1 MKAITGIKLASLVVV
16 MSALS
21 CPAGQAKDQDFIY
34 DTNNIGRSNGVIM
47 SDQLLELGMVNSNGL
62 RLEGEQAI
70 RLGNTDRACQLLQRS
85 LEMQPG
91 DMDGRILYASALE
104 KKLIKQPSKKRDPK
118 LFNFVVK
125 QWYYILA
132 KSEFHDQKAQAKNHL
147 EKLVGTLPKWR
158 EKPEKYLAKVLIP
171 EDGSVKVPLGSSKSV
186 QVGSSRSSER
196 PAE

>member
-1 MKAITGIKLASLVVV
+1 
-16 MSALS
+16 
-21 CPAGQAKDQDFIY
+21 
-34 DTNNIGRSNGVIM
+34 
-47 SDQLLELGMVNSNGL
+47 MV
-62 RLEGEQAI
+62 
-70 RLGNTDRACQLLQRS
+70 
-85 LEMQPG
+85 
-91 DMDGRILYASALE
+91 
-104 KKLIKQPSKKRDPK
+104 KQPSRKRDPK

-171 EDGSVKVPLGSSKSV
+171 EDGSVKVPLGSQKVQSASSKST
-186 QVGSSRSSER
+186 ER

>member
-1 MKAITGIKLASLVVV
+1 MRSSISFKIPSLV
-16 MSALS
+16 MLMAALS
-21 CPAGQAKDQDFIY
+21 CAPSIAKDQDFIFE
-34 DTNNIGRSNGVIM
+34 TNNIGRANGVIM

-70 RLGNTDRACQLLQRS
+70 RLGNTDRACQLLQKS

-104 KKLIKQPSKKRDPK
+104 KKLMKQPSRKKDPK

-125 QWYYILA
+125 QWYYIFA

-147 EKLVGTLPKWR
+147 EKLVGTMPKWR
-158 EKPEKYLAKVLIP
+158 EKPDKYLAKVLIP
-171 EDGSVKVPLGSSKSV
+171 EDGSVKVPLGSNKV
-186 QVGSSRSSER
+186 QVGSSKSAER
-196 PAE
+196 AE